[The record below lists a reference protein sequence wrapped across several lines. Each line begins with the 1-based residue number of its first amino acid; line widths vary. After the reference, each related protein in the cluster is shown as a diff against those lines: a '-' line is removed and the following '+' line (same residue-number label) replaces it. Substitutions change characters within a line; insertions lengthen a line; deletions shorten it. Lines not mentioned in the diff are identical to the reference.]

1 MHDNLYDLSKNDE
14 RKMIAVLMVITF
26 MMLSYLGVK
35 VYERQFVEDEVNP
48 PATSVESNLNAIA
61 EGWKKR

>member
-1 MHDNLYDLSKNDE
+1 MHDDLYDLSKNDE
-14 RKMIAVLMVITF
+14 RKMVAVLAIITVLMVG
-26 MMLSYLGVK
+26 YLGVK
-35 VYERQFVEDEVNP
+35 VYERQFIEEEANP